1 MQDFKVAIANCLKEK
16 IEDLTLEEGFEKID
30 ELIETM
36 ADGDISLEESFDKYK
51 LGMEILKVCSDK
63 IDKVEKQIEILN
75 AEDINSN
82 E

>member
-1 MQDFKVAIANCLKEK
+1 MDRIN

-75 AEDINSN
+75 AEDISLN

>member
-1 MQDFKVAIANCLKEK
+1 MDRIN

-51 LGMEILKVCSDK
+51 LGMEILKV
-63 IDKVEKQIEILN
+63 
-75 AEDINSN
+75 
-82 E
+82 

>member
-1 MQDFKVAIANCLKEK
+1 MDRIN

-36 ADGDISLEESFDKYK
+36 ADGDISLEEAFDKYK

-75 AEDINSN
+75 AEDISSN

>member
-1 MQDFKVAIANCLKEK
+1 
-16 IEDLTLEEGFEKID
+16 
-30 ELIETM
+30 M

-75 AEDINSN
+75 AEDISSN

>member
-1 MQDFKVAIANCLKEK
+1 MDRIN

-75 AEDINSN
+75 AEDINVN
-82 E
+82 EWFCDWIIRKS

>member
-1 MQDFKVAIANCLKEK
+1 MDRIN

-75 AEDINSN
+75 AEDINVN

>member
-1 MQDFKVAIANCLKEK
+1 MDRIN

-51 LGMEILKVCSDK
+51 LGMEILIVCSDK

-75 AEDINSN
+75 AEDISSN

>member
-1 MQDFKVAIANCLKEK
+1 MDRIN

-36 ADGDISLEESFDKYK
+36 ADGDISLEESFDKNK
-51 LGMEILKVCSDK
+51 LGMEILKVFSDK

-75 AEDINSN
+75 AEDISSN

>member
-1 MQDFKVAIANCLKEK
+1 MDKIN

-75 AEDINSN
+75 AEGISSN

>member
-1 MQDFKVAIANCLKEK
+1 MDRIN

-51 LGMEILKVCSDK
+51 LGMEILLL
-63 IDKVEKQIEILN
+63 IHHNFL
-75 AEDINSN
+75 
-82 E
+82 

>member
-1 MQDFKVAIANCLKEK
+1 MDRIN

-75 AEDINSN
+75 AEGISSN

>member
-1 MQDFKVAIANCLKEK
+1 MDRIN

-36 ADGDISLEESFDKYK
+36 AGGDISLEESFDKYK

-75 AEDINSN
+75 AEDISSN

>member
-1 MQDFKVAIANCLKEK
+1 MDRIN
-16 IEDLTLEEGFEKID
+16 IEDLTLEEDFEKID
-30 ELIETM
+30 ELIATM

-75 AEDINSN
+75 VEDISSN

>member
-1 MQDFKVAIANCLKEK
+1 MDRIN

-36 ADGDISLEESFDKYK
+36 ADGDISLEESFDKYN

-75 AEDINSN
+75 AEDISSN

>member
-1 MQDFKVAIANCLKEK
+1 MYRIN

-75 AEDINSN
+75 AEDISSN

>member
-1 MQDFKVAIANCLKEK
+1 MDRIN
-16 IEDLTLEEGFEKID
+16 IEDLALEEGFEKID

>member
-1 MQDFKVAIANCLKEK
+1 MDRIN

-36 ADGDISLEESFDKYK
+36 GDGDISLEESFDKYK

>member
-1 MQDFKVAIANCLKEK
+1 MDRIN

-51 LGMEILKVCSDK
+51 LGMEILKVCGDK

-75 AEDINSN
+75 AEDISSN